1 MNKSVL
7 YIATAV
13 LATGSVF
20 WTSPMVSRAETSTKA
35 IKISEALN
43 LPELEIPEIENVA
56 GVVEEAVQIE
66 EEEVA
71 DAEAEVIDMQA
82 GPDIAVQKALA
93 EKKAAEETKAAE
105 EAAVQA
111 KADARQNVVAYA
123 LQFVGGKYRA
133 GGNDPHTG
141 ADCSGFVSY
150 VMEHAAGI
158 SMNRS
163 SSSQATQGHKIS
175 SNDMQPGDLIFYGSG
190 SSISHVAMYIGDG
203 NIVHASTERT
213 GIKVSKWNYRTPIKI
228 VSVF

>member
-93 EKKAAEETKAAE
+93 EKKAAVETKAAE

-141 ADCSGFVSY
+141 ADCSGFVKY

-203 NIVHASTERT
+203 KIVHAST
-213 GIKVSKWNYRTPIKI
+213 
-228 VSVF
+228 

>member
-82 GPDIAVQKALA
+82 GP
-93 EKKAAEETKAAE
+93 
-105 EAAVQA
+105 
-111 KADARQNVVAYA
+111 ADR
-123 LQFVGGKYRA
+123 
-133 GGNDPHTG
+133 
-141 ADCSGFVSY
+141 C
-150 VMEHAAGI
+150 E
-158 SMNRS
+158 
-163 SSSQATQGHKIS
+163 
-175 SNDMQPGDLIFYGSG
+175 
-190 SSISHVAMYIGDG
+190 
-203 NIVHASTERT
+203 
-213 GIKVSKWNYRTPIKI
+213 
-228 VSVF
+228 